1 MGKVNNKFRRSDVI
15 CRKRKNISVE
25 LYSSGFVFFFFLTFY
40 FSSLMVGILSIYS
53 QYVLYTDIF
62 HNNYKKSKNQWE
74 CIYYILLQI
83 QLQVKGVRK
92 DP

>member
-1 MGKVNNKFRRSDVI
+1 
-15 CRKRKNISVE
+15 
-25 LYSSGFVFFFFLTFY
+25 
-40 FSSLMVGILSIYS
+40 MVGILSIYS

-83 QLQVKGVRK
+83 QLQVEGVRK